1 MKRAN
6 YRIIFALFVVI
17 LCVFYINTTRES
29 SDSKSIIYSNEG
41 NISLKPIH
49 KVSYFNY
56 PDQNDVS
63 FSTNN
68 LNDKVTV
75 ADFFFTGCPSICP
88 DMMRHMRKLA
98 LDYKNN
104 SDVQF
109 LSISVDP
116 LNDTKSIINSYI
128 LRHQANF
135 NNWYFLESETS
146 SIESLVTDGFLLSSD
161 NLPGAHSTKF
171 ILINSN
177 AEIVGYYDPFLNEM
191 DSNEMDKLKSD
202 IDTLLEL
209 L

>member
-41 NISLKPIH
+41 NISLKPIQ

-56 PDQNDVS
+56 PDQNDVA

-75 ADFFFTGCPSICP
+75 ADFFFTGCPVICP

-116 LNDTKSIINSYI
+116 LNDTKSIINNYI

-135 NNWYFLESETS
+135 NNWYFLESEAS

-177 AEIVGYYDPFLNEM
+177 AEIVGYYDPF
-191 DSNEMDKLKSD
+191 SNEMDKLKSD